1 MKRLLFTLLF
11 ALLLASITHQPAPT
25 AAQGRTGLVL
35 AHYYAWFSP
44 SSFGAGKTPFNP
56 PSPYF
61 STDTG
66 VIQRHVNEAQAAGID
81 GFVQAWYGPNA
92 SQQTEPNFSAL
103 LNIAS
108 GSGFKAAVNF
118 EPISPFMANNEARA
132 SALTTLLATHANH
145 PAYLRMDGKPVVFFW
160 ATWALTVGDWEY
172 IRNIADPNRNS
183 IWIAEGGNTQY
194 LGVFDGMYLYN
205 IAWSADPAGINISR
219 GGQTRA
225 ASQTYGGYK
234 YWAATAMPG
243 FDDSLLGRGTNTI
256 IRNRSDG
263 AYYRNSFSGAAQS
276 GPDLIV
282 ITSYNEWPE
291 GSNIEPSN
299 EFGTFYMDLTREL
312 IATYKAGGIPAAAP
326 LPTAAPTL
334 EGGATAPPPTPAGT
348 PLPTNT
354 PAPTNTPLP
363 TATPWPDGR
372 FVHLVASGETLISI
386 AIRYDV
392 TLEQLYTWNQLNS
405 ASLLSIGQPIIV
417 GYDGAI
423 VQATQQA
430 VALLTPT
437 PTATP
442 SLLDGYPGATIRES
456 DGAIVYEIK
465 PGNTPLEIALLY
477 DLTLEEFYA
486 LNNLNSSSLLSVG
499 QQVVVGLVPQPVER
513 GGSADLPAPLPT
525 ATPLPSPTPT
535 ATLTP
540 VPPTAT
546 AVPTAVSGFPTAA
559 PPTPTVTPAA
569 VITTV
574 SDEALD
580 STATP
585 IPMENLLL
593 YFLGGLAIL
602 LASLGGLFIYLGRR

>member
-1 MKRLLFTLLF
+1 MKRLLLPLILLLLTLLVGR
-11 ALLLASITHQPAPT
+11 QPAPT

-66 VIQRHVNEAQAAGID
+66 IIQRHVSEAQGAGID
-81 GFVQAWYGPNA
+81 GFVQAWYGPDA
-92 SQQTEPNFSAL
+92 SQQTEPNFAAL

-118 EPISPFMANNEARA
+118 EPISAFMPNNDVRGN
-132 SALTTLLATHANH
+132 ALATLLATHATH
-145 PAYLRMDGKPVVFFW
+145 PAYLRMDGKPVIFFW
-160 ATWALTVGDWEY
+160 ATWALTLGDWEY

-225 ASQTYGGYK
+225 ATETYGAYK
-234 YWAATAMPG
+234 YWVGTAMPG
-243 FDDSLLGRGTNTI
+243 FDDSLLGRGTNSI
-256 IRNRSDG
+256 IRNRSEG

-312 IATYKAGGIPAAAP
+312 IATYKAGGIPSAAP
-326 LPTAAPTL
+326 LPTAPNQSGGSGTAVPTL
-334 EGGATAPPPTPAGT
+334 PPGT

-354 PAPTNTPLP
+354 PAPTSTPIP
-363 TATPWPDGR
+363 PPTPWPDGR
-372 FVHLVASGETLISI
+372 IVHLIASGETLISV
-386 AIRYDV
+386 AVRYNL
-392 TLEQLYTWNQLNS
+392 TLDQLYEWNNLNS
-405 ASLLSIGQPIIV
+405 ASLLSIGQEIII
-417 GYDGAI
+417 GYDAGIVSAT
-423 VQATQQA
+423 VQAQA
-430 VALLTPT
+430 QLTPT
-437 PTATP
+437 PTTTP
-442 SLLDGYPGATIRES
+442 SVLDGYPGATIREA

-465 PGNTPLEIALLY
+465 LGNTAIEVAILY
-477 DLTLEEFYA
+477 NLTLEELYT
-486 LNNLNSSSLLSVG
+486 LNGLTGESVLSVG
-499 QQVVVGLVPQPVER
+499 QLVVVGYVPLPDEV
-513 GGSADLPAPLPT
+513 GGSADLPVPLPT
-525 ATPLPSPTPT
+525 NTPLPPPSPTPT
-535 ATLTP
+535 FTPIPPTETP
-540 VPPTAT
+540 VPTAVSSFPTAMPPTAT
-546 AVPTAVSGFPTAA
+546 AVPPAIASSADASPTTNLFLMFLGAV
-559 PPTPTVTPAA
+559 V
-569 VITTV
+569 
-574 SDEALD
+574 
-580 STATP
+580 
-585 IPMENLLL
+585 LLL
-593 YFLGGLAIL
+593 AG
-602 LASLGGLFIYLGRR
+602 LGGLFLYLGRR

>member
-1 MKRLLFTLLF
+1 MKRLLLPLILLLLTLLVGR
-11 ALLLASITHQPAPT
+11 QPAPT

-66 VIQRHVNEAQAAGID
+66 VIQRHVSEAQGAGID
-81 GFVQAWYGPNA
+81 GFVQAWYGPDA
-92 SQQTEPNFSAL
+92 SQQTEPNFAAL

-118 EPISPFMANNEARA
+118 EPISAFMPNNDVRGN
-132 SALTTLLATHANH
+132 ALATLLATHATH
-145 PAYLRMDGKPVVFFW
+145 PAYLRMDGKPVIFFW
-160 ATWALTVGDWEY
+160 ATWALTLGDWEY

-225 ASQTYGGYK
+225 ATETYGAYK
-234 YWAATAMPG
+234 YWVGTAMPG
-243 FDDSLLGRGTNTI
+243 FDDSLLGRGTNSI
-256 IRNRSDG
+256 IRNRSEG

-312 IATYKAGGIPAAAP
+312 IATYKAGGIPSAAP
-326 LPTAAPTL
+326 LPTAPSQSGSGGTAVPTL
-334 EGGATAPPPTPAGT
+334 PPGT

-354 PAPTNTPLP
+354 PAPT
-363 TATPWPDGR
+363 
-372 FVHLVASGETLISI
+372 S
-386 AIRYDV
+386 
-392 TLEQLYTWNQLNS
+392 
-405 ASLLSIGQPIIV
+405 
-417 GYDGAI
+417 
-423 VQATQQA
+423 
-430 VALLTPT
+430 
-437 PTATP
+437 TP
-442 SLLDGYPGATIRES
+442 SVLDGYPGATIREA

-465 PGNTPLEIALLY
+465 PGNTAIEVAVLY
-477 DLTLEEFYA
+477 NLTLEELYT
-486 LNNLNSSSLLSVG
+486 LNGLTGESVLSVG
-499 QQVVVGLVPQPVER
+499 QLVVVGYVPLPDEV
-513 GGSADLPAPLPT
+513 GGSADLPVPLPT
-525 ATPLPSPTPT
+525 NTPLPPPSPTPT
-535 ATLTP
+535 FTP
-540 VPPTAT
+540 IPPTETPVPTAVSSFPTAVPPTAT
-546 AVPTAVSGFPTAA
+546 AVPPAVASSADASPT
-559 PPTPTVTPAA
+559 TNLFLMFLGA
-569 VITTV
+569 VV
-574 SDEALD
+574 
-580 STATP
+580 
-585 IPMENLLL
+585 LLL
-593 YFLGGLAIL
+593 AG
-602 LASLGGLFIYLGRR
+602 LGGLFLYLGRR